1 MNNENMTQGA
11 LLNAYKELLR
21 QNLRK
26 ALLPVA
32 NEVIDKAVNDAMA
45 DLNVHIQTFC
55 DDLSR
60 RLVVELTVDGVK
72 RNG

>member
-11 LLNAYKELLR
+11 LLTAYKSALR
-21 QNLRK
+21 QNLRE
-26 ALLPVA
+26 ALMPVA
-32 NEVIDKAVNDAMA
+32 NEVIDKAVNDAMT
-45 DLNVHIQTFC
+45 DLHVHVQTFC

-72 RNG
+72 RN